1 MVMVSMKEY
10 ARETVIKNL
19 LSAHE
24 RIAKE
29 GDSREIIRI
38 SKYVLRLTQNGQDKL
53 FQLRTEEPDWSEP
66 TTDEPTGYLFRNI
79 VPDFT
84 DNSGGKRNE

>member
-1 MVMVSMKEY
+1 MAMISMKEY
-10 ARETVIKNL
+10 AREMVIKNL

-53 FQLRTEEPDWSEP
+53 FQLRTEEKEGRANDPPEKS
-66 TTDEPTGYLFRNI
+66 
-79 VPDFT
+79 
-84 DNSGGKRNE
+84 K